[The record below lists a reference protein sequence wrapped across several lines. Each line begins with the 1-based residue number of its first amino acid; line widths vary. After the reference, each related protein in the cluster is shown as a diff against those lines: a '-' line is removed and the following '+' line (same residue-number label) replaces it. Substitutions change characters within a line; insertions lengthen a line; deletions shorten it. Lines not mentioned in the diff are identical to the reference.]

1 MKEYLF
7 EKLEVWQLSR
17 KLVKGTYEIT
27 SSFPSEEKF
36 GIVNQMR
43 RTVISVSSNI
53 SEGTSRKSFKDQAR
67 FTVMAYGSL
76 MELLNQYILS
86 NDLGW
91 VSNEKLEK
99 IRVLI
104 EEISNKLN
112 ALRKYQLNKSL

>member
-1 MKEYLF
+1 
-7 EKLEVWQLSR
+7 
-17 KLVKGTYEIT
+17 
-27 SSFPSEEKF
+27 
-36 GIVNQMR
+36 
-43 RTVISVSSNI
+43 
-53 SEGTSRKSFKDQAR
+53 
-67 FTVMAYGSL
+67 MAYGSL

-104 EEISNKLN
+104 EETSNKLN